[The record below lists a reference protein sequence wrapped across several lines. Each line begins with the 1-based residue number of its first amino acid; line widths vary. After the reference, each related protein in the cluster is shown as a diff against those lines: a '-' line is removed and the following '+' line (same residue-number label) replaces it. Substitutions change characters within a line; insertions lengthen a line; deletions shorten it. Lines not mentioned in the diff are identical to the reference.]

1 MPEALAAAAAAAA
14 TATVDLPDP
23 REARGYEVLM
33 AQLGLADLIVGEVA
47 GVLELEALRESAFH
61 SMIRHPGLRARV
73 RWPRGRSAR
82 PQFEYLPADPLRL
95 DVSQVGPEDDP
106 GKADGRP
113 LWQRVAEQES
123 VHHFDLEA
131 GYPFRVVWVP
141 QPQGDGGHLII
152 NASHTI
158 VDGVSLMRL
167 LHEILWN
174 HAAVQ
179 EGADSPARFQPEP
192 LMPTPPVLAAFR
204 TGLWDAILARLAR
217 EYAVHRQRSFYKWC
231 PFPIQ
236 RHLKPGED
244 VGTLCQFRAGD
255 PENWRRIRRKCR
267 DRGVTVGGA
276 YAAAIQFAALHF
288 IYKQTGR
295 FEVERGLVNFPM
307 SMDYSL
313 RRLVP
318 GAYLS
323 QAELG
328 LFTGISEIGLKV
340 PARISFWD
348 LARTLMGSTVKQLE
362 DGTPLLFHRAA
373 ERLGDLERFKE
384 SRGIDHKATGG
395 AGEAVQISN
404 VGIYP
409 YSVDHRSLRL
419 ERVYGC
425 NGAIQGGPLLA
436 YWLRSIND
444 HFCYNAVATSPAIE
458 RRDAETLFGAVVALM
473 ERCADPDVEA
483 LDLARFVKG

>member
-1 MPEALAAAAAAAA
+1 MPEALAAM
-14 TATVDLPDP
+14 VDLPAA

-33 AQLGLADLIVGEVA
+33 AQLGLADLIVGEVT

-61 SMIRHPGLRARV
+61 TMIRHPGLRARLH
-73 RWPRGRSAR
+73 WPRGKSAR
-82 PQFEYLPADPLRL
+82 PRFEYLPADPLRL

-106 GKADGRP
+106 GGSGADGRP
-113 LWQRVAEQES
+113 LWQRVAEKEA
-123 VHHFDLEA
+123 VHCFDLEA

-141 QPQGDGGHLII
+141 QPEGDGGHLII

-174 HAAVQ
+174 HAAAQ
-179 EGADSPARFQPEP
+179 EGSESPARFRPEP
-192 LMPTPPVLAAFR
+192 LAPTPPVLAAFR
-204 TGLWDAILARLAR
+204 TGLWDAILARFAR
-217 EYAVHRQRSFYKWC
+217 EYVVHRQRSFHEWC

-236 RHLKPGED
+236 RPLEPGED
-244 VGTLCQFRAGD
+244 VGTLCQFRAGN

-267 DRGVTVGGA
+267 ERGVTVGGA
-276 YAAAIQFAALHF
+276 YAAAIQFAALRF
-288 IYKQTGR
+288 IHKQTGR
-295 FEVERGLVNFPM
+295 FEVERGQVNFPM

-313 RRLVP
+313 RRLIP

-348 LARTLMGSTVKQLE
+348 LARTLMGRTLKQLE

-425 NGAIQGGPLLA
+425 NGATPGGPMLA

-444 HFCYNAVATSPAIE
+444 HFCYNAVATSPAID
-458 RRDAETLFGAVVALM
+458 RRDAEALFGGVVALM
-473 ERCADPDVEA
+473 ERCADPNVEA